1 MTPDSEAFIQQSLL
15 PQLSPQP
22 AAAASTALTAVVL
35 RPPLST
41 TITTTTSPA
50 TTKTTVI
57 SLTQTP
63 HSKPG
68 LVMFFFCF
76 CFFAITC
83 IGIYWWTCMNKWTL
97 LNICLSLLLSFVCFL
112 LGFSF
117 LVFFWMCTDSTPA
130 TGDHC
135 EATGDAGSV
144 CRGNTERTNSQSHH
158 RGPATGYQTATNKW
172 VILIFV

>member
-68 LVMFFFCF
+68 LVMFFFF
-76 CFFAITC
+76 VFFAITC
-83 IGIYWWTCMNKWTL
+83 IGIYWWTCMNKWML

-135 EATGDAGSV
+135 EATGDVGSV

>member
-68 LVMFFFCF
+68 LVMFFGF
-76 CFFAITC
+76 FFAITC
-83 IGIYWWTCMNKWTL
+83 IGIYWWTCMNKWML

>member
-68 LVMFFFCF
+68 LVMFLF
-76 CFFAITC
+76 FFAITC

>member
-68 LVMFFFCF
+68 LVMFFCF
-76 CFFAITC
+76 FFAITC
-83 IGIYWWTCMNKWTL
+83 IGIYWWTCMNKWML

>member
-68 LVMFFFCF
+68 LVMFFV
-76 CFFAITC
+76 FF
-83 IGIYWWTCMNKWTL
+83 
-97 LNICLSLLLSFVCFL
+97 LLLPVSEYIDEHV
-112 LGFSF
+112 
-117 LVFFWMCTDSTPA
+117 
-130 TGDHC
+130 
-135 EATGDAGSV
+135 
-144 CRGNTERTNSQSHH
+144 
-158 RGPATGYQTATNKW
+158 
-172 VILIFV
+172 

>member
-68 LVMFFFCF
+68 LVMVFFF
-76 CFFAITC
+76 FFAITC
-83 IGIYWWTCMNKWTL
+83 IGIYWWTCMNKWML

>member
-68 LVMFFFCF
+68 LVMFFFF
-76 CFFAITC
+76 FFAITC
-83 IGIYWWTCMNKWTL
+83 IGIYWWTCMNKWML

>member
-76 CFFAITC
+76 FAITC
-83 IGIYWWTCMNKWTL
+83 IGIYWWTCMNKWML

>member
-68 LVMFFFCF
+68 LVMFFFF
-76 CFFAITC
+76 FFAITC
-83 IGIYWWTCMNKWTL
+83 IGIYWWTCMNKWML

-135 EATGDAGSV
+135 EATSDAGSV

>member
-68 LVMFFFCF
+68 LVMFFVF
-76 CFFAITC
+76 FFAITC
-83 IGIYWWTCMNKWTL
+83 IGIYWWTCMNKWML

>member
-15 PQLSPQP
+15 PQP

-68 LVMFFFCF
+68 LVMFF
-76 CFFAITC
+76 CFF
-83 IGIYWWTCMNKWTL
+83 
-97 LNICLSLLLSFVCFL
+97 LLLPVSEYIDEHV
-112 LGFSF
+112 
-117 LVFFWMCTDSTPA
+117 
-130 TGDHC
+130 
-135 EATGDAGSV
+135 
-144 CRGNTERTNSQSHH
+144 
-158 RGPATGYQTATNKW
+158 
-172 VILIFV
+172 

>member
-68 LVMFFFCF
+68 LVMFFVFC
-76 CFFAITC
+76 FAITC
-83 IGIYWWTCMNKWTL
+83 IGIYWWTCMNKWML

>member
-68 LVMFFFCF
+68 LVMFFF
-76 CFFAITC
+76 FFAITC

>member
-68 LVMFFFCF
+68 LVMFFFLF
-76 CFFAITC
+76 FFAITC
-83 IGIYWWTCMNKWTL
+83 IGIYWWTCMNKWML

>member
-22 AAAASTALTAVVL
+22 TAAASTALTAVVL

-41 TITTTTSPA
+41 AITTTTSPA

-68 LVMFFFCF
+68 LVMFFLLLG
-76 CFFAITC
+76 TC
-83 IGIYWWTCMNKWTL
+83 IGIYWWTCMYKWKL
-97 LNICLSLLLSFVCFL
+97 LNTCLSLLLSFVCFL

-158 RGPATGYQTATNKW
+158 REPATGYQTATNKW

>member
-68 LVMFFFCF
+68 LVMFFFF
-76 CFFAITC
+76 FFAITC
-83 IGIYWWTCMNKWTL
+83 IGIYWWTCMNKWML

-158 RGPATGYQTATNKW
+158 RGPATGYQTAPNKW

>member
-68 LVMFFFCF
+68 LVMFFLV
-76 CFFAITC
+76 FFAITC
-83 IGIYWWTCMNKWTL
+83 IGIYWWTCMNKWML